1 MTTIAYR
8 DGVLASDS
16 LVTMNGIREGSA
28 VKIESHRGVLF
39 GGVGTWAAVVSF
51 MAWVRKGA
59 HGRCPMESSGAEST
73 GFIIAPSGHAVLF
86 SEYGSLTVDR
96 PYFALGSGRE
106 LALGAMAAGA
116 TASEAVHCALEY
128 DIYSGGPVRV
138 LTL

>member
-28 VKIESHRGVLF
+28 VKIERHRGVLF
-39 GGVGTWAAVVSF
+39 GGVGTWAAVVAF
-51 MAWVRKGA
+51 MTWVRNGA
-59 HGRCPMESSGAEST
+59 HGRCPMESSGSEST
-73 GFIIAPSGHAVLF
+73 GFIIAPTGHALLW
-86 SEYGSLTVDR
+86 SDYGALTVSR
-96 PYFALGSGRE
+96 PFFALGSGRE
-106 LALGAMAAGA
+106 VALGAMAAGA
-116 TASEAVHCALEY
+116 DAPQAVHHAIDY